1 MIIIG
6 SDTPELQFPTVLTHE
21 EWSRIAQATNL
32 PDEARTEEVRANI
45 NDFIGLYRQSQSHAK
60 SQKTVCK
67 KLQHTKDMLERCC
80 ESLGDLLSD
89 PQVFVAI
96 AAGFDGQMK
105 IPPKV
110 LARARSLLQKLYQQL
125 NKYKKPASHF
135 FDKALERVHRT
146 KHGRRTGRDSLD
158 MLVRLLNSLF
168 KQYIGKRIVR
178 SENRVK
184 KGCFHST
191 KFVLEVCRI
200 ANDKIPETTV
210 MNAIKRVVTEDRDEQ
225 ECVIDDSD
233 QLLPLTKKSGKVPF
247 KGKSRTLMFLPV
259 PGGGEWVATKDY
271 VSWRVMSSE

>member
-67 KLQHTKDMLERCC
+67 ELQHTKDMLEKCC
-80 ESLGDLLSD
+80 ESLGDLLSG
-89 PQVFVAI
+89 PEVFAAI

-110 LARARSLLQKLYQQL
+110 LAKARSHLEKLHQQL
-125 NKYKKPASHF
+125 NKGKQPALHF

-158 MLVRLLNSLF
+158 MLVRLLNSLL

-178 SENRVK
+178 SEKNVK
-184 KGCFHST
+184 EGCFHST
-191 KFVLEVCRI
+191 NFVLEICRI
-200 ANDKIPETTV
+200 ANDKVPESTV
-210 MNAIKRVVTEDRDEQ
+210 LNAIKRVITEDRKGKEWGL
-225 ECVIDDSD
+225 DSSE